1 MGNSRSKAV
10 DQQTEEDV
18 TTGLTSSTIVEDN
31 NASVLPRSQNVGEN
45 STVVPNPS
53 LSLSDGDQ
61 NVDTFTTP
69 NLHNLEINKYVNGG
83 EPPNEDIDVA
93 TKLTDDIRSIDR
105 IHISNEQLNTERPAA
120 YHKEPVQYDVQQT
133 SYPKPDHL
141 KLNNAWR
148 RESYRIWSTQGLIK
162 KQVDSHMLQ
171 RRTLGDIM
179 NVRQPNRVNSD
190 NLNVTKENTA
200 ITEEERKRE
209 HRNALRRA
217 SYRRK
222 KERGLQEDNQ
232 PSSAHTTLS
241 LSDTAFTVT
250 TTETS
255 GLVNDNDLHD
265 VEETILEE
273 TCHINEE
280 DRKRDHRNA
289 LRRAAYR
296 RKKEKMIADENI
308 SAISNSDLLHDD
320 ATLPPKSLDA
330 SVLTHDNDLAKRI
343 QGNSRSQ
350 ACYQKQNVER
360 TVEDRE
366 DLNGNV
372 RGKRVQR
379 RKSMSEIDMGQSSA
393 QRKASY
399 AKRKNTPCK
408 ESLALPRPDITNLI
422 SDSLAI
428 PLSRSAEVDSSD
440 GDPPPVMPNY
450 GVCTNDD
457 IDVLAAPIMG
467 DEPTPAE
474 LMDEEYY
481 MYRGQGSDN
490 DTFEGDEE
498 TSMSSV
504 IPSEVDP
511 LDCVYT
517 NIPDKTHI
525 LKLDGNC
532 THCNARKFVSE
543 TDRFCCRN
551 GQIELKQPEPIP
563 ELMRLWSSMDAD
575 SRHFRENIRFFNEH
589 FAFTTLGVS
598 LDENYT
604 NMKSGVYTFRAHG
617 TIYHNV
623 HSFGPSSRPEHLQLY
638 FYDDDPTLT
647 HRKAATKQLDQD
659 VVKKIVDILKENPY
673 SQQFRSLGA
682 HKDNLDD
689 YRINLNT
696 DKRLDQ
702 RVYNRPLSSEV
713 AAIWVEGT
721 DLAKRFDRRITL
733 YGNNNERH
741 SIRVSSGAYDPL
753 SYPLFYPRGE
763 LGWHPKLPK
772 RNVPWEAV
780 LHPQLVLDDDDD
792 DDAEGNSRLCVS
804 VRDYYCYMLQTRPA
818 IFNPILC

>member
-1 MGNSRSKAV
+1 MGNSRSKVV

-31 NASVLPRSQNVGEN
+31 NASVLPMSQNVGEN
-45 STVVPNPS
+45 SAVVPDET
-53 LSLSDGDQ
+53 LSLSDGYQ
-61 NVDTFTTP
+61 TV
-69 NLHNLEINKYVNGG
+69 EINKYVNDGSSSVHTKNDHDASLLGSNEMTLDGFTIVAGKNAIGG
-83 EPPNEDIDVA
+83 TPQNEDINVA
-93 TKLTDDIRSIDR
+93 TQLTDDIRSLDQV
-105 IHISNEQLNTERPAA
+105 HISNGRLNTERPAA
-120 YHKEPVQYDVQQT
+120 YHEKPVQYDVQQT
-133 SYPKPDHL
+133 SFPKSDHL
-141 KLNNAWR
+141 ELNNTWR
-148 RESYRIWSTQGLIK
+148 RESYRIRSTQGFIQ
-162 KQVDSHMLQ
+162 KQVNSHMLQ
-171 RRTLGDIM
+171 RRTLGDIT
-179 NVRQPNRVNSD
+179 NVRQPNRVISAD
-190 NLNVTKENTA
+190 NLNVTKENAA
-200 ITEEERKRE
+200 ITEEARKRE

-222 KERGLQEDNQ
+222 KERGLQEDKLRTHAQPENL

-241 LSDTAFTVT
+241 MSDTAFTVT

-289 LRRAAYR
+289 LRRAAYW

-308 SAISNSDLLHDD
+308 SAIYNSDLLQDD
-320 ATLPPKSLDA
+320 ATIPPESLDA
-330 SVLTHDNDLAKRI
+330 SILTHDNDLAKSLQR
-343 QGNSRSQ
+343 NSRSLG
-350 ACYQKQNVER
+350 CYQKQTIER
-360 TVEDRE
+360 TDEDRE
-366 DLNGNV
+366 DLNGNR

-379 RKSMSEIDMGQSSA
+379 RKSMSEIDKGQSSA

-399 AKRKNTPCK
+399 SKRKNTPCK

-422 SDSLAI
+422 SDSFAI
-428 PLSRSAEVDSSD
+428 PLSRTAEVDSSD
-440 GDPPPVMPNY
+440 DDPPPIMLNY
-450 GVCTNDD
+450 GVCTNDN
-457 IDVLAAPIMG
+457 IDVLAAPITG

-481 MYRGQGSDN
+481 MYRGLGSDN

-504 IPSEVDP
+504 IPNEFDP

-543 TDRFCCRN
+543 TDGFCCRN

-575 SRHFRENIRFFNEH
+575 SRHFRENIRFFNGH
-589 FAFTTLGVS
+589 FTFTTLGVS
-598 LDENYT
+598 LDDNYT

-617 TIYHNV
+617 SIYHNV

-647 HRKAATKQLDQD
+647 HRKAATK
-659 VVKKIVDILKENPY
+659 
-673 SQQFRSLGA
+673 
-682 HKDNLDD
+682 
-689 YRINLNT
+689 
-696 DKRLDQ
+696 
-702 RVYNRPLSSEV
+702 
-713 AAIWVEGT
+713 
-721 DLAKRFDRRITL
+721 
-733 YGNNNERH
+733 
-741 SIRVSSGAYDPL
+741 
-753 SYPLFYPRGE
+753 
-763 LGWHPKLPK
+763 
-772 RNVPWEAV
+772 
-780 LHPQLVLDDDDD
+780 
-792 DDAEGNSRLCVS
+792 
-804 VRDYYCYMLQTRPA
+804 
-818 IFNPILC
+818 

>member
-308 SAISNSDLLHDD
+308 SAISNS
-320 ATLPPKSLDA
+320 
-330 SVLTHDNDLAKRI
+330 
-343 QGNSRSQ
+343 
-350 ACYQKQNVER
+350 
-360 TVEDRE
+360 
-366 DLNGNV
+366 
-372 RGKRVQR
+372 
-379 RKSMSEIDMGQSSA
+379 
-393 QRKASY
+393 
-399 AKRKNTPCK
+399 
-408 ESLALPRPDITNLI
+408 
-422 SDSLAI
+422 
-428 PLSRSAEVDSSD
+428 
-440 GDPPPVMPNY
+440 
-450 GVCTNDD
+450 DD